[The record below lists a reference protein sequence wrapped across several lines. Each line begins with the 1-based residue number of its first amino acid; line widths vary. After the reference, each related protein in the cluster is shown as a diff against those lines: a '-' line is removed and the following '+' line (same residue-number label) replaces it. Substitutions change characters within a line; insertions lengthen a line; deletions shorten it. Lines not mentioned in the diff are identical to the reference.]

1 MSSALNKPKYK
12 MIIDNYYNQIANK
25 EEFNFF
31 EYGFCY
37 WGLYQHTK
45 SKVADKPVEIM
56 YFSTEE
62 AALMVQPRNL
72 VIVGE
77 NSHVQIIERHQ
88 SLNENPVL
96 TNSVTDLCSKR
107 AIVDYYKIQNDNL
120 TANLIDNTYVSKK
133 KKAALQ

>member
-1 MSSALNKPKYK
+1 

-25 EEFNFF
+25 EESLTLNTALLLK
-31 EYGFCY
+31 
-37 WGLYQHTK
+37 GLYQHTK

-56 YFSTEE
+56 YFSTGSE

-96 TNSVTDLCSKR
+96 TNSVTEIFAQKTSYQITIRFKM
-107 AIVDYYKIQNDNL
+107 
-120 TANLIDNTYVSKK
+120 TT
-133 KKAALQ
+133 